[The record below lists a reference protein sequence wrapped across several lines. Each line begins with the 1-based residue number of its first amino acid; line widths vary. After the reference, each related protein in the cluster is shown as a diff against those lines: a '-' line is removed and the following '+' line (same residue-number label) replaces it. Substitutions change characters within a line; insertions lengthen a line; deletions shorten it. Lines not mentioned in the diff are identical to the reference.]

1 VEVNVDGVQPDKEI
15 GEDLFLVFRNIT
27 KDAVLKLGAGGEWAE
42 DGYVKFEGLG
52 IDITDIYT
60 TGRGEEECVSV
71 AGRCDANVIFCI
83 GRVREEWF
91 DDEGVECSGD
101 RLDLGEE

>member
-1 VEVNVDGVQPDKEI
+1 MI
-15 GEDLFLVFRNIT
+15 RNIA

-52 IDITDIYT
+52 IDIADIYT
-60 TGRGEEECVSV
+60 TGGGEEECVSV
-71 AGRCDANVIFCI
+71 AGGCDANVIFCV
-83 GRVREEWF
+83 GRVRKKWF

-101 RLDLGEE
+101 RLDLK